1 MGALSEGLNI
11 LEEEKEPVKKQEKK
25 QPFALQKVGDTE
37 YKLKLTTQEI
47 IRLESLFNAN
57 LLSVISSNTENNEM
71 PPLKVMLLITH
82 GAIKKYNHGIKEKD
96 VIELFDKYEEEGG
109 SQLSFMTDVFLP
121 IFQVSGFFS
130 QAQADTM
137 NENIEEAK
145 EQMQNIRH

>member
-11 LEEEKEPVKKQEKK
+11 IEEEKEPVKKQEKK
-25 QPFALQKVGDTE
+25 QPFALWKVGDTE

-96 VIELFDKYEEEGG
+96 VIALFDKYEEEGG

-137 NENIEEAK
+137 NKNIEEAK
-145 EQMQNIRH
+145 EQM

>member
-11 LEEEKEPVKKQEKK
+11 LEEEKEPVTKQEKK
-25 QPFALQKVGDTE
+25 QPFALWKVGDTE

-145 EQMQNIRH
+145 EQM

>member
-25 QPFALQKVGDTE
+25 QPFALWKVGDTE

-121 IFQVSGFFS
+121 IFQVSGFFT

-137 NENIEEAK
+137 NKNIEEAK
-145 EQMQNIRH
+145 EQM

>member
-25 QPFALQKVGDTE
+25 QPFALWKVGDTE

-47 IRLESLFNAN
+47 IRLESMFNAN

-121 IFQVSGFFS
+121 TFQVSGFFS

-137 NENIEEAK
+137 NKNIEEAK
-145 EQMQNIRH
+145 EQM

>member
-1 MGALSEGLNI
+1 MGALSEGLDI

-25 QPFALQKVGDTE
+25 QPFALWKVGDTE

-47 IRLESLFNAN
+47 IRLENLFNAN

-82 GAIKKYNHGIKEKD
+82 GAMKKYNHGIKEKD

-145 EQMQNIRH
+145 EQM

>member
-25 QPFALQKVGDTE
+25 QPFALWKVGDTE

-137 NENIEEAK
+137 NKNIEEAK
-145 EQMQNIRH
+145 EQM

>member
-25 QPFALQKVGDTE
+25 QPFALWKVGNTE

-145 EQMQNIRH
+145 EQM

>member
-25 QPFALQKVGDTE
+25 QPFALWKVGDTE

-82 GAIKKYNHGIKEKD
+82 GAMKKYNHGIKEKD

-145 EQMQNIRH
+145 EQM

>member
-25 QPFALQKVGDTE
+25 QPFALWKVGDTE

-82 GAIKKYNHGIKEKD
+82 SAMKKYNHGIKEKD

-137 NENIEEAK
+137 NKNIEEAK
-145 EQMQNIRH
+145 EQM

>member
-11 LEEEKEPVKKQEKK
+11 LEEEKEPVTKQEKK
-25 QPFALQKVGDTE
+25 QPFALWKVGDTE

-137 NENIEEAK
+137 NKNIEEAK
-145 EQMQNIRH
+145 EQM

>member
-25 QPFALQKVGDTE
+25 QPFALWKVGDTE

-47 IRLESLFNAN
+47 IRLENLFNAN

-145 EQMQNIRH
+145 EQM

>member
-25 QPFALQKVGDTE
+25 QPFALWKVGDTE

-47 IRLESLFNAN
+47 IRLENLFNAN

-82 GAIKKYNHGIKEKD
+82 GAMKKYNHGIKEKD

-145 EQMQNIRH
+145 EQM

>member
-25 QPFALQKVGDTE
+25 QPFALWKVGDTE

-47 IRLESLFNAN
+47 IRLESFFNAN

-145 EQMQNIRH
+145 EQM

>member
-11 LEEEKEPVKKQEKK
+11 IEEEKEPVKKQEKK
-25 QPFALQKVGDTE
+25 QPFALWKVGDTE

-137 NENIEEAK
+137 NKNIEEAK
-145 EQMQNIRH
+145 EQM

>member
-1 MGALSEGLNI
+1 MGALSEDLDI

-25 QPFALQKVGDTE
+25 QPFALWKVGDTE

-47 IRLESLFNAN
+47 IRLESMFNAN

-137 NENIEEAK
+137 NKNIEEAK
-145 EQMQNIRH
+145 EQM

>member
-25 QPFALQKVGDTE
+25 QPFALWKVGDTE

-47 IRLESLFNAN
+47 IRLESMFNAN

-71 PPLKVMLLITH
+71 PPLKVLLLITH

-137 NENIEEAK
+137 NKNIEEAK
-145 EQMQNIRH
+145 EQM

>member
-25 QPFALQKVGDTE
+25 QPFALWKVGDTE

-96 VIELFDKYEEEGG
+96 VIELFDKYKEEGG

-145 EQMQNIRH
+145 EQM

>member
-1 MGALSEGLNI
+1 MGELSEGLNI

-25 QPFALQKVGDTE
+25 QPFALWKVGDTE

-145 EQMQNIRH
+145 EQM

>member
-25 QPFALQKVGDTE
+25 QPFALWKVGDTE

-57 LLSVISSNTENNEM
+57 LLSVIYSNTENNEM

-145 EQMQNIRH
+145 EQM

>member
-1 MGALSEGLNI
+1 MW
-11 LEEEKEPVKKQEKK
+11 
-25 QPFALQKVGDTE
+25 KVGDTE

-47 IRLESLFNAN
+47 IRLENLFNAN

-82 GAIKKYNHGIKEKD
+82 GAMKKYNHGIKEKD

-137 NENIEEAK
+137 NKNIEEAK
-145 EQMQNIRH
+145 EQM

>member
-1 MGALSEGLNI
+1 MGELSEGLNI

-25 QPFALQKVGDTE
+25 QPFALWKVGDTE

-47 IRLESLFNAN
+47 IRLENLFNAN

-82 GAIKKYNHGIKEKD
+82 GAMKKYNHGIKEKD

-145 EQMQNIRH
+145 EQM

>member
-25 QPFALQKVGDTE
+25 QPFALWKVGDTE

-96 VIELFDKYEEEGG
+96 VIELFDKYEVEGG
-109 SQLSFMTDVFLP
+109 SLLSFMTDVFLP

-145 EQMQNIRH
+145 EQM

>member
-25 QPFALQKVGDTE
+25 QPFALWKVGDTE

-47 IRLESLFNAN
+47 IRLESMFNAN

-82 GAIKKYNHGIKEKD
+82 GAMKKYNHGIKEKD

-145 EQMQNIRH
+145 EQM

>member
-1 MGALSEGLNI
+1 MGALSEGLDI
-11 LEEEKEPVKKQEKK
+11 LEEEKEPVKKQKKK
-25 QPFALQKVGDTE
+25 QPFALWKVGDAE

-71 PPLKVMLLITH
+71 PPLKVMLIITH
-82 GAIKKYNHGIKEKD
+82 GAMKKYNHGIKEKD

-145 EQMQNIRH
+145 EQM

>member
-11 LEEEKEPVKKQEKK
+11 LEEEKEPVKKQKKK
-25 QPFALQKVGDTE
+25 QPFTLWKVGDTE

-47 IRLESLFNAN
+47 IRLENLFNAN

-82 GAIKKYNHGIKEKD
+82 GAMKKYNHGIKEKD

-145 EQMQNIRH
+145 EQM

>member
-1 MGALSEGLNI
+1 M
-11 LEEEKEPVKKQEKK
+11 
-25 QPFALQKVGDTE
+25 
-37 YKLKLTTQEI
+37 
-47 IRLESLFNAN
+47 
-57 LLSVISSNTENNEM
+57 
-71 PPLKVMLLITH
+71 
-82 GAIKKYNHGIKEKD
+82 KKYNHGIKEKD

-145 EQMQNIRH
+145 EQM

>member
-25 QPFALQKVGDTE
+25 QPFALWKVGDTE

-109 SQLSFMTDVFLP
+109 SQLSFMTDMFLP

-145 EQMQNIRH
+145 EQM

>member
-11 LEEEKEPVKKQEKK
+11 LEEEEKEPVKKQEKK
-25 QPFALQKVGDTE
+25 QPFALWKVGDTE

-137 NENIEEAK
+137 NKNIEEAK
-145 EQMQNIRH
+145 EQM

>member
-25 QPFALQKVGDTE
+25 QPFALWKVGDAE

-47 IRLESLFNAN
+47 IRLENLFNAN

-145 EQMQNIRH
+145 EQM

>member
-1 MGALSEGLNI
+1 MGELSEGLNI

-25 QPFALQKVGDTE
+25 QPFALWKVGDTE

-82 GAIKKYNHGIKEKD
+82 SAMKKYNHGIKEKD

-137 NENIEEAK
+137 NKNIEEAK
-145 EQMQNIRH
+145 EQM

>member
-1 MGALSEGLNI
+1 MGALSEGLDI
-11 LEEEKEPVKKQEKK
+11 LEEEKEPVKKQKK
-25 QPFALQKVGDTE
+25 
-37 YKLKLTTQEI
+37 KLKLTTQEI
-47 IRLESLFNAN
+47 IRLENLFNAN

-82 GAIKKYNHGIKEKD
+82 GAMKKYNHGIKEKD

-137 NENIEEAK
+137 NKNIEEAK
-145 EQMQNIRH
+145 EQM

>member
-25 QPFALQKVGDTE
+25 QPFALWKVGDTE

-137 NENIEEAK
+137 NENIEGAK
-145 EQMQNIRH
+145 EQM

>member
-11 LEEEKEPVKKQEKK
+11 IEEEKEPVKKQEKK
-25 QPFALQKVGDTE
+25 QPFALWKVGDTE

-145 EQMQNIRH
+145 EQM

>member
-1 MGALSEGLNI
+1 MGALSEGLDI

-25 QPFALQKVGDTE
+25 QPFALWKVGDTE

-82 GAIKKYNHGIKEKD
+82 GAMKKYNHGIKEKD

-137 NENIEEAK
+137 NKNIEEAK
-145 EQMQNIRH
+145 EQM

>member
-25 QPFALQKVGDTE
+25 QPFALWKVGDTE

-57 LLSVISSNTENNEM
+57 LLSVISLNTENNEM

-137 NENIEEAK
+137 NKNIEEAK
-145 EQMQNIRH
+145 EQM

>member
-1 MGALSEGLNI
+1 MGALSEGLDI

-25 QPFALQKVGDTE
+25 QPFALWKVGDTE

-145 EQMQNIRH
+145 EQM

>member
-11 LEEEKEPVKKQEKK
+11 LEEEKETVKKQEKK
-25 QPFALQKVGDTE
+25 QPFALWKVGDTE

-47 IRLESLFNAN
+47 IRLESMFNAN

-137 NENIEEAK
+137 NKNIEEEK
-145 EQMQNIRH
+145 EQM